1 MPASA
6 SRPVSIHQL
15 ASIQKLDQAMPAATG
30 KLGNPSDKALAHN
43 NAANVLRWMTALDP
57 TR

>member
-1 MPASA
+1 
-6 SRPVSIHQL
+6 
-15 ASIQKLDQAMPAATG
+15 MPAATG